1 MNDILNLIGLDNVL
15 EILQGKSGVFVSILV
30 TVGALRLTVKPLL
43 SLLHSYTEKTITK
56 VDDEFLAKVENSK
69 VLKVIFYVLDW
80 VSSIK
85 IVPKNV
91 ERIDVNKMKEQ
102 EEVK

>member
-30 TVGALRLTVKPLL
+30 TVGALRLTIKPLL
-43 SLLHSYTEKTITK
+43 SVLHSYTEKTITK

-69 VLKVIFYVLDW
+69 VLKIIFYVLDW

-102 EEVK
+102 EEAK

>member
-30 TVGALRLTVKPLL
+30 TVGALRLTIKPLL
-43 SLLHSYTEKTITK
+43 SVLHSYTEKTPTK

-69 VLKVIFYVLDW
+69 VLKVIFYLMDLVA
-80 VSSIK
+80 SIK
-85 IVPKNV
+85 IVPKS
-91 ERIDVNKMKEQ
+91 K
-102 EEVK
+102 

>member
-43 SLLHSYTEKTITK
+43 SLLRVYAKETTTK
-56 VDDEFLAKVENSK
+56 WDDQILERVENSK
-69 VLKVIFYVLDW
+69 VLKIILYLLDW
-80 VSSIK
+80 ITSIK
-85 IVPKNV
+85 IVPKS
-91 ERIDVNKMKEQ
+91 K
-102 EEVK
+102 